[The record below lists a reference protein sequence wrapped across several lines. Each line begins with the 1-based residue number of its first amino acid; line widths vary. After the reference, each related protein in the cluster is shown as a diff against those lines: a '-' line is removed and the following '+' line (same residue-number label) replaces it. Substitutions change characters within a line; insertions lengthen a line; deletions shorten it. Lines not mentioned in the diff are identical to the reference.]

1 MQLSVI
7 PADKTIVKDGAA
19 LVFDFPVWP
28 PNVRA
33 IQWSGVNGK
42 MEFSTGPDM
51 FIDNPAMVQPYIDAY
66 DAEAA
71 RIAALPPEQEG
82 GGA

>member
-28 PNVRA
+28 PSLRA
-33 IQWSGVNGK
+33 LQWNGTSGK
-42 MEFSTGPDM
+42 MEFTTGADQW
-51 FIDNPAMVQPYIDAY
+51 FDNPAIMQPYLDAY
-66 DAEAA
+66 EAEAE
-71 RIAALPPEQEG
+71 RIAALPAVEG
-82 GGA
+82 ED

>member
-7 PADKTIVKDGAA
+7 PADKTIVKDGTA

-28 PNVRA
+28 PNLRA
-33 IQWSGVNGK
+33 IQWNGVNGK
-42 MEFSTGPDM
+42 MEFSNGPDQW
-51 FIDNPAMVQPYIDAY
+51 FDNVAFVQPYLDAY

-71 RIAALPPEQEG
+71 RIATLPPEQEG